1 MSVRSRVAHA
11 IASMVTCV
19 SVGCV
24 EMESAPLGSTDLG
37 ATTPSAAGTPPTV
50 SNPDPEGPKQGFLSF
65 AGSVGAEGD
74 SVVDGVAVRD
84 LRGGSVVGASGAAW
98 LANPTGWGEGVD
110 VLPGDEHVVGG
121 GVIAGAWWAV
131 VVADGQAA
139 LADDA
144 GVSVGPLAADVVTA
158 AIGDDQLVAVRAPAG
173 GACVVSWI
181 TLGGP
186 TSDVAVPEQVCGA
199 LGVAVGG
206 GATWVATGD
215 GLWRVDAYGAVEVGV
230 PATAVAFDPTC
241 GWAYAGDDQGFVTRV
256 DPEGG
261 VAWRVDVGAPVRGLA
276 NLGGQRAAIVVT
288 ASDDGDAALLAV
300 DGEDGALLA
309 EDGLVGLG
317 DGVVVSFDGTMLA
330 HVWSPFVTWYA
341 VGAVR

>member
-1 MSVRSRVAHA
+1 MSVRSRVALA

-19 SVGCV
+19 LVGCAELDAAPEGSSEV
-24 EMESAPLGSTDLG
+24 SATEPAAPG
-37 ATTPSAAGTPPTV
+37 TPSTV
-50 SNPDPEGPKQGFLSF
+50 SDPDPEGAKQGFLSF

-110 VLPGDEHVVGG
+110 VLPGDEHVLGG
-121 GVIAGAWWAV
+121 GLIGGAWWAV

-144 GVSVGPLAADVVTA
+144 GAIAGPLAADVVTA
-158 AIGDDQLVAVRAPAG
+158 AIGDDQLVAVRSIAG
-173 GACVVSWI
+173 EACVVSWV
-181 TLGGP
+181 TVGGSS
-186 TSDVAVPEQVCGA
+186 SDVVVPDPVCGA
-199 LGVAVGG
+199 VGLAVGG
-206 GATWVATGD
+206 GAAWVATTD
-215 GLWRVDAYGAVEVGV
+215 ALWRVDASGAVDLGV
-230 PATAVAFDPTC
+230 AASLVAFDPTC
-241 GWAYAGDDQGFVTRV
+241 GWAYASDDQGAVMRV
-256 DPEGG
+256 DPDGA
-261 VAWRVDVGAPVRGLA
+261 VAWRIQVDGSALGIA

-288 ASDDGDAALLAV
+288 ASGGGEATLLAV
-300 DGEDGALLA
+300 DGEDGSLLA
-309 EDGLVGLG
+309 EDRLVGVG
-317 DGVVVSFDGTMLA
+317 DGVVMSFDGTMLA